1 MRTISITLL
10 TNKQKNYNIKNMIIQ
25 SKTIMSVVDSFEQI
39 AERSD
44 DVASKYLANALK
56 TASEENRTDLL
67 NFEKNEYEV
76 LLERAEALK
85 EAVLEVKTK
94 FQNDE

>member
-1 MRTISITLL
+1 
-10 TNKQKNYNIKNMIIQ
+10 MIIQ
-25 SKTIMSVVDSFEQI
+25 SETIMSVVSSFEQI

-56 TASEENRTDLL
+56 TATEENRTELL
-67 NFEKNEYEV
+67 NSEKNEYEV
-76 LLERAEALK
+76 LSERADALK
-85 EAVLEVKTK
+85 EAVEEVRKK

>member
-1 MRTISITLL
+1 
-10 TNKQKNYNIKNMIIQ
+10 MIIQ